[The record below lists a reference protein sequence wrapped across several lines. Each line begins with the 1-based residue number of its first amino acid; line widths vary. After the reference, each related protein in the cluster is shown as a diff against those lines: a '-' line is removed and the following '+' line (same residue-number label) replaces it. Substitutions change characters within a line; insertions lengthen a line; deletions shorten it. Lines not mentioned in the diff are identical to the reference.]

1 MTGFLIFRID
11 HLLLWSQ
18 CCQIGHAMYMPP
30 VNDYH
35 SLNPKSSVQP
45 QSKRAISIISR
56 SWIWE
61 VCFSMKNF
69 QSSQNIIILYHKT
82 WLTLAKTIIT
92 LYMTFQS
99 ILDWLHYEKT
109 GKPLFLVHR
118 VLLRRR
124 LLGWDAMSL
133 VESNCHFSVKMWA
146 AGFCEILVLFYQTT
160 WCQIP
165 KDSNLHSHGWESPK
179 THSSYNG
186 LTKKKE

>member
-1 MTGFLIFRID
+1 MLPKRTC
-11 HLLLWSQ
+11 SV
-18 CCQIGHAMYMPP
+18 HAT
-30 VNDYH
+30 DYH
-35 SLNPKSSVQP
+35 SLKSQISVQP

-61 VCFSMKNF
+61 VCFSMRNF
-69 QSSQNIIILYHKT
+69 WSSQNIIILYHKT

-99 ILDWLHYEKT
+99 IQDLLHYEKI
-109 GKPLFLVHR
+109 GKPLFLVRR

-133 VESNCHFSVKMWA
+133 VESNWQLCVKTWA
-146 AGFCEILVLFYQTT
+146 AGFCEILVLFYHTT

-165 KDSNLHSHGWESPK
+165 KDNNLHSHGWEGPK
-179 THSSYNG
+179 THSSYMV
-186 LTKKKE
+186 

>member
-1 MTGFLIFRID
+1 M
-11 HLLLWSQ
+11 Q
-18 CCQIGHAMYMPP
+18 CTCHPIT
-30 VNDYH
+30 DYH
-35 SLNPKSSVQP
+35 SSNPQISVQP

-61 VCFSMKNF
+61 VSFSMKNF
-69 QSSQNIIILYHKT
+69 RSSQNIIILYHET

-92 LYMTFQS
+92 LCMTFQS
-99 ILDWLHYEKT
+99 ILELLHYEKT
-109 GKPLFLVHR
+109 GKAPFLVHR
-118 VLLRRR
+118 VLLPRC

-133 VESNCHFSVKMWA
+133 VEWNWHLSVKMWA
-146 AGFCEILVLFYQTT
+146 AGFCEILVIFYCTT

-165 KDSNLHSHGWESPK
+165 KDNNLHSHGREGPK